1 MTMAMMACLS
11 LPVMFTSC
19 GSDHDDGAEAINT
32 ENSVVR
38 MELSL
43 SGDYAKFN
51 PYVSFHAWDL
61 RGKGMDMH
69 TSVGTDVNMVWDQIY
84 ENAPFSG
91 SVAKVRG

>member
-1 MTMAMMACLS
+1 MIKMKKTYFMTMAMMACLS

-43 SGDYAKFN
+43 SGDYGA
-51 PYVSFHAWDL
+51 
-61 RGKGMDMH
+61 
-69 TSVGTDVNMVWDQIY
+69 TDKPCGDCL
-84 ENAPFSG
+84 G
-91 SVAKVRG
+91 C